1 MNEKILPILL
11 VGILT
16 IISGIADSQGFSH
29 AAAMWS
35 DGKLIWSE
43 FAKSAFGFAIGIV
56 TYWLVVRFLNQLQVN
71 APEIQ
76 TLLWFGVTL
85 LAVALINGTFFGWQR
100 IDQLVAVLVLFG
112 IGWLL
117 FRTGG

>member
-1 MNEKILPILL
+1 MNEKLLPILL
-11 VGILT
+11 VVILT
-16 IISGIADSQGFSH
+16 VASGIGDSLGFSH
-29 AAAMWS
+29 AAAMWNQGRL
-35 DGKLIWSE
+35 DWNE
-43 FAKSAFGFAIGIV
+43 FAKSAAGFALGIG
-56 TYWLVVRFLNQLQVN
+56 TYWLVVRFLNQLDIN

-85 LAVALINGTFFGWQR
+85 LGVALLNGNFFRWQLL
-100 IDQLVAVLVLFG
+100 DQLVAVGVLAG